1 MPVIIEHIGGAII
14 TVSDGSTLRSIY
26 LPESEL
32 RGLYESL
39 MVFYGDFKKELLA
52 YCNLYGVQ
60 PVVA

>member
-39 MVFYGDFKKELLA
+39 MVFYGDFKNTGNAGYDLSLIHI
-52 YCNLYGVQ
+52 
-60 PVVA
+60 

>member
-39 MVFYGDFKKELLA
+39 MVFYGDFKNTGNSG
-52 YCNLYGVQ
+52 YDN
-60 PVVA
+60 